1 MGQKVS
7 RTDFEWVFDEEPH
20 KSRRM
25 AILKEHPEIK
35 QLYGYDTT
43 FSWHCTG
50 LVFLQIASLFYLQ
63 DKDWPFLLAF
73 GYCFTGVINHSLG
86 IAQHEILHNL
96 SFGHARPMTNRL
108 FGIFCNLP
116 LGFPMSIAFKKYHH
130 EHHRFQSVDGL
141 DPDLPTEIEAQLFS
155 TPFGKLCWVIL
166 QPFFYLVRPLLVR
179 TLPVTRLECLNIAVQ
194 VTFDIIIAKV
204 FGWKM
209 VAHLISSGLICMGFH
224 PLAGHFIAE
233 HYMFAKGFETYSYYG
248 PLNYITW
255 NVGYHNEHHDFP
267 AIPGSKLPLVKTIAP
282 EFYDDLPHHNSWIKV
297 IYDFIMDPAVGPYAR
312 IKRKT
317 REAAS

>member
-7 RTDFEWVFDEEPH
+7 RTEFEWVFDEEPH
-20 KSRRM
+20 KTRRI
-25 AILKEHPEIK
+25 AILKKYPEIK

-43 FSWHCTG
+43 FSWNCTG

-63 DKDWPFLLAF
+63 DKDWPFLLVV
-73 GYCFTGVINHSLG
+73 GYCFTGVINHSLA

-116 LGFPMSIAFKKYHH
+116 LGFPFSIAFKKYHF
-130 EHHRFQSVDGL
+130 EHHRFQGVDGF
-141 DPDLPTEIEAQLFS
+141 DPDLPTEIEGKLFS
-155 TPFGKLCWVIL
+155 TTFGKLCWVFF
-166 QPFFYLVRPLLVR
+166 QPLFYLIRPLMVR
-179 TLPVTRLECLNIAVQ
+179 TLPVSGLEILNIVAQ
-194 VTFDIIIAKV
+194 VTFNIIAAQV
-204 FGWKM
+204 FGGKM
-209 VAHLISSGLICMGFH
+209 VAYLIYSSLICMGLH
-224 PLAGHFIAE
+224 PLAGHFVSE
-233 HYMFAKGFETYSYYG
+233 HYMYAKGFETYSYYG
-248 PLNYITW
+248 PLNAITW

-267 AIPGSKLPLVKTIAP
+267 AIPGSKLPLVKKIAP

-297 IYDFIMDPAVGPYAR
+297 IYDFIMDPAIGPYAR

-317 REAAS
+317 REAST